1 MTRAGTIPLSQIACI
16 QIYAKPVRNN
26 KSGMQRVLQETG
38 GSFCMNG
45 PIFLRSLKACC
56 HLKADGKVLRAPNYG
71 AWAIS
76 WNTPADFG
84 VKKVPNGDGSWAECV
99 HLIVGGQK
107 ISPIHCGGD
116 MRYACNR
123 TAVGVKEGRFAYYA
137 TETNY
142 TPEQLRD
149 VLAAAGW
156 SDAIMMDGGG
166 STCFLDREGQ
176 GFAGDGRTIPFWLVV
191 TLRKDQET
199 GNEPEGE
206 EPPMVTIQS
215 YSRSQDGEKRLT
227 RHFKVKEFACSD
239 GSDPIFIA
247 RALPLVLEYIRTRVG
262 KPVVINSAYRT
273 PGKNQAV
280 GGAVHSQHLYGTA
293 ADLGTVAGYTPAEM
307 AAIAREIMVD
317 WGGVGVYDWGI
328 HVDVREKKA
337 DWKG

>member
-1 MTRAGTIPLSQIACI
+1 MTRAGTIPLSQIARI

-56 HLKADGKVLRAPNYG
+56 HLKADGKVLCAPNYG

-191 TLRKDQET
+191 TLREDQET
-199 GNEPEGE
+199 DNEPEGE
-206 EPPMVTIQS
+206 KPPMVTIQS

-307 AAIAREIMVD
+307 AAIAREVMPD

>member
-1 MTRAGTIPLSQIACI
+1 MTRAGTIPLSQIARI

-56 HLKADGKVLRAPNYG
+56 HLKADGKVLCAPNYG

-191 TLRKDQET
+191 TLREDQET
-199 GNEPEGE
+199 DNEPEGE
-206 EPPMVTIQS
+206 KPPMVTIQS

-239 GSDPIFIA
+239 GSDPVFIA

-307 AAIAREIMVD
+307 AAIAREVMPD

>member
-1 MTRAGTIPLSQIACI
+1 MTRAGTIPLSQIASI
-16 QIYAKPVRNN
+16 QIYAKIVRNN

-56 HLKADGKVLRAPNYG
+56 HLKADGKVLCAPNYG

-84 VKKVPNGDGSWAECV
+84 VKKAPNGDGSWAECV

-199 GNEPEGE
+199 DNEPEGE

-227 RHFKVKEFACSD
+227 RHFRVREFACSD

-307 AAIAREIMVD
+307 AAIAREIMPD
-317 WGGVGVYDWGI
+317 WGGVGVYPWGI

>member
-1 MTRAGTIPLSQIACI
+1 MTRAGTIPLSQIARI

-56 HLKADGKVLRAPNYG
+56 HLKADGKVLCAPNYG

-191 TLRKDQET
+191 TLREDQET
-199 GNEPEGE
+199 DNEPEGE
-206 EPPMVTIQS
+206 KPPMVTIQS

-239 GSDPIFIA
+239 GSDPVFIA

-307 AAIAREIMVD
+307 AAIAREIMPD
-317 WGGVGVYDWGI
+317 WGGIGVYPWGI